1 VAGAGWV
8 LQKAHQIGATLA
20 AQMEQTAGHAGMPGA
35 YPYSTMTGGR
45 VGPPQRRA
53 GSGRTPSAPGA
64 AAHEARPEP
73 PTLVNP
79 HDTRDLDGLPDEE
92 DF

>member
-1 VAGAGWV
+1 
-8 LQKAHQIGATLA
+8 
-20 AQMEQTAGHAGMPGA
+20 MPGA

-45 VGPPQRRA
+45 VGPPQRRPG
-53 GSGRTPSAPGA
+53 GSSTPNAPS
-64 AAHEARPEP
+64 HDTHPET